1 MELLN
6 MLESHSVRLWL
17 AQSIVVFFLV
27 GGIFLL
33 AAGVGLIVNS
43 AGALR
48 FFGSMNRWVSMR
60 RASRSL
66 EIPRDTR
73 PAVQKY
79 RYWLAAV
86 FVVGGV
92 FAIVGL
98 ATRFNSGAV
107 ITLFNLQYLRPNFA
121 AWLVDSLR
129 WILFAGNLTAIVAGI
144 MLAFFP
150 VVLAAMEVRGSRW
163 YSERQAVRGVDTM
176 HFILDSW
183 VVAYPRAAGATI
195 ACFAL
200 GLIGAFG
207 LMLPGMW

>member
-6 MLESHSVRLWL
+6 MMESQSVRLWL

-33 AAGVGLIVNS
+33 AVGVGLIANS
-43 AGALR
+43 AGTLR
-48 FFGSMNRWVSMR
+48 FFGSLNRWISMR
-60 RASRSL
+60 RASKPL

-79 RYWLAAV
+79 RYWLAAI
-86 FVVGGV
+86 FVAGGV

-98 ATRFNSGAV
+98 VTRFNSSAV
-107 ITLFNLQYLRPNFA
+107 ITLFNLQYLRPDFA

-129 WILFAGNLTAIVAGI
+129 WILIVGNLTAIVAGA

-150 VVLAAMEVRGSRW
+150 DVLAAFETRGSRW
-163 YSERQAVRGVDTM
+163 YSERQAARGADTM
-176 HFILDSW
+176 HLTLDSW
-183 VVAYPRAAGATI
+183 VAAYPRAAGAII